1 MAIKHDKPTKTK
13 SRKQAKSSGAAKIS
27 GSPKQPRQSTALTAI
42 SVSGYK
48 SLVNKQR
55 IEIRPLTILA
65 GANSGGK
72 SSIMQPVLLLKQ
84 TLEAPYD
91 PGSLL
96 LGGSNVRL
104 TSAAQLLSKKPG
116 SRTAKEFSI
125 EFEVGKRKIELCFR
139 HVPKKGLDIF
149 SNTVSNE
156 GSAIAITRDDDL
168 TALKKSLE
176 KQILRWPNEL
186 TKDGVLEVIRDR
198 SFLNIRMIKGG
209 GEGGGFVIPILTPGD
224 GLVEMIAKLIHVPGL
239 RGNPERDY
247 RTTAVGDSFPG
258 TFEVYVASMIKHW
271 QSGKDARLAQ
281 LGIDLERL
289 GLTWKVEAK
298 QRDETQVELKVGRLP
313 HSLRGG
319 AQDLVSI
326 ADVGFGVSQTL
337 PVLVALLAAEPG
349 QLVYI
354 EQPEIHLHPSAQRAF
369 AEILAEAAKRKVIV
383 IVETHSALLLQGVQT
398 LVAEDKLA
406 PELVKL
412 HWFQRDSAGV
422 TAVTSADLDDTG
434 AFGDWPEDFDD
445 VELSSESEYL
455 SAAEAKLLNKSR
467 KP

>member
-1 MAIKHDKPTKTK
+1 MASK
-13 SRKQAKSSGAAKIS
+13 STKSSGVSEI
-27 GSPKQPRQSTALTAI
+27 STAKKQRLRRPTLGAI
-42 SVSGYK
+42 SVAGYK

-84 TLEAPYD
+84 TLDAPYD

-104 TSAAQLLSKKPG
+104 TSAAQLLSKKSG
-116 SRTAKEFSI
+116 SRTIKEFSV
-125 EFEVGKRKIELCFR
+125 EFEIGNKKVELSFR

-149 SNTVSNE
+149 SNTVSDNGAE
-156 GSAIAITRDDDL
+156 TVITLDADL
-168 TALKKSLE
+168 TALKTSLE
-176 KQILRWPNEL
+176 KLGIMRWPDDMY
-186 TKDGVLEVIRDR
+186 TKGGLEVVRDR
-198 SFLNIRMIKGG
+198 SFLKVELVMEERRLRLPVLN
-209 GEGGGFVIPILTPGD
+209 PGD

-247 RTTAVGDSFPG
+247 RTTAVGDFFPG

-271 QSGKDARLAQ
+271 QSYKDSRLAQ
-281 LGIDLERL
+281 LGADLESL
-289 GLTWKVEAK
+289 DLTWKVEAK

-349 QLVYI
+349 QIVYI
-354 EQPEIHLHPSAQRAF
+354 EQPEIHLHPRAQRAL
-369 AEILAEAAKRKVIV
+369 AKILAGAAKRGVIV
-383 IVETHSALLLQGVQT
+383 IVETHSALLLRGVQT
-398 LVAEDKLA
+398 QVAKDELS
-406 PELVKL
+406 PGLVKL
-412 HWFQRDSAGV
+412 HWFKRDPSSGA
-422 TAVTSADLDDTG
+422 TAVTSTDLDDTG
-434 AFGDWPEDFDD
+434 AFNEDWPEDFDE
-445 VELSSESEYL
+445 VELTSDNEYL
-455 SAAEAKLLNKSR
+455 SAAEAKLFAKNNPS
-467 KP
+467 

>member
-1 MAIKHDKPTKTK
+1 MVRKSTKP
-13 SRKQAKSSGAAKIS
+13 SGAAEV
-27 GSPKQPRQSTALTAI
+27 STAKKQRPRRPTLGAI
-42 SVSGYK
+42 SVAGYK

-55 IEIRPLTILA
+55 IEIRPLTILS

-84 TLEAPYD
+84 TIDAPYD

-96 LGGSNVRL
+96 LGGSNVRM
-104 TSAAQLLSKKPG
+104 TSADQLLSKKPG
-116 SRTAKEFSI
+116 SRPVKEFTV
-125 EFEVGKRKIELCFR
+125 EFEIGSRKVELCFR
-139 HVPKKGLDIF
+139 HVPNKGLDIF
-149 SNTVSNE
+149 SNTITENGVETVISRDMDMSQLSN
-156 GSAIAITRDDDL
+156 DL
-168 TALKKSLE
+168 LQKSKAWLDE
-176 KQILRWPNEL
+176 KAFKAGEI
-186 TKDGVLEVIRDR
+186 DIIRER
-198 SFLNIRMIKGG
+198 SFLNVSLDIEMQSQRFKLPIMNP
-209 GEGGGFVIPILTPGD
+209 GEGLI
-224 GLVEMIAKLIHVPGL
+224 EMIGKLIHVPGL

-247 RTTAVGDSFPG
+247 KTTAVGDSFPG
-258 TFEVYVASMIKHW
+258 TFEVYVASVIKHW

-281 LGIDLERL
+281 LGADLENL
-289 GLTWKVEAK
+289 GLTWKVEAR

-354 EQPEIHLHPSAQRAF
+354 EQPEIHLHPGAQRAF
-369 AEILAEAAKRKVIV
+369 AKILAKAAKRGVIV

-398 LVAEDKLA
+398 LVAKDELA
-406 PELVKL
+406 PKLVKL

-434 AFGDWPEDFDD
+434 AFGDWPEDFDSVALD
-445 VELSSESEYL
+445 SDSEYL
-455 SAAEAKLLNKSR
+455 SAAEAKLLKKSR
-467 KP
+467 KS

>member
-1 MAIKHDKPTKTK
+1 MASKSTKP
-13 SRKQAKSSGAAKIS
+13 RGAAET
-27 GSPKQPRQSTALTAI
+27 STAKKQRSSRPALGAI
-42 SVSGYK
+42 SVAGYK

-84 TLEAPYD
+84 TLDAPYD

-96 LGGSNVRL
+96 LDGPNVRL
-104 TSAAQLLSKKPG
+104 TSADQLMSKKPG
-116 SRTAKEFSI
+116 SHAAKEFSV
-125 EFEVGKRKIELCFR
+125 EFEIGSRKVELCFR
-139 HVPKKGLDIF
+139 HAPKKGLDIF
-149 SNTVSNE
+149 SNTVTAHE
-156 GSAIAITRDDDL
+156 EEVVITRDADL
-168 TALKKSLE
+168 SVLENSLQ
-176 KQILRWPNEL
+176 KHISAWPNEV
-186 TKDGVLEVIRDR
+186 TKKGILEVIRDR
-198 SFLNIRMIKGG
+198 SFLNVTMSLKEIGVG
-209 GEGGGFVIPILTPGD
+209 LPILHPSE
-224 GLVEMIAKLIHVPGL
+224 GLVEIIAKLIHVPGL

-247 RTTAVGDSFPG
+247 KTTAVGDSFPG
-258 TFEVYVASMIKHW
+258 TFEVYVASVIKHW
-271 QSGKDARLAQ
+271 QSSKDNRLSQ
-281 LGIDLERL
+281 LGADLESL

-337 PVLVALLAAEPG
+337 PVLVALLAAKQG

-354 EQPEIHLHPSAQRAF
+354 EQPEIHLHPGAQRAF
-369 AEILAEAAKRKVIV
+369 AKILAEAAKKGVIA
-383 IVETHSALLLQGVQT
+383 IVETHSALLLQGIQT
-398 LVAEDKLA
+398 LVAKDELA
-406 PELVKL
+406 PGLVKL
-412 HWFQRDSAGV
+412 HWFQRDATGE

-445 VELSSESEYL
+445 VELNSDNEYL
-455 SAAEAKLLNKSR
+455 SAAEAKLFGKSN
-467 KP
+467 PS

>member
-1 MAIKHDKPTKTK
+1 MASKSTKP
-13 SRKQAKSSGAAKIS
+13 SGAAETSNIKI
-27 GSPKQPRQSTALTAI
+27 KQSHRPTLGAI
-42 SVSGYK
+42 SVAGYK

-72 SSIMQPVLLLKQ
+72 SSIMQPILLLKQ
-84 TLEAPYD
+84 TLDAPYD

-96 LGGSNVRL
+96 LGGPNVRL
-104 TSAAQLLSKKPG
+104 TSAAQLLSKKSG
-116 SRTAKEFSI
+116 SRAVKEFKEFTV
-125 EFEVGKRKIELCFR
+125 EFEIGSRKVELCFR
-139 HVPKKGLDIF
+139 HVPYKGLDIF
-149 SNTVSNE
+149 SSTVSNE
-156 GSAIAITRDDDL
+156 GEETVITWDADL

-176 KQILRWPNEL
+176 KLSPRWPTDMYKN
-186 TKDGVLEVIRDR
+186 GVLEIVRER
-198 SFLNIRMIKGG
+198 SFLNVELVMEDGRFRFPLLNS
-209 GEGGGFVIPILTPGD
+209 GER
-224 GLVEMIAKLIHVPGL
+224 LVEMIGKLIHVPGL

-258 TFEVYVASMIKHW
+258 TFEVYVASVIKHW
-271 QSGKDARLAQ
+271 QSSKDDKLAQ
-281 LGIDLERL
+281 LGIHLESL

-337 PVLVALLAAEPG
+337 PVLVALLAAKPG

-369 AEILAEAAKRKVIV
+369 AKILAEAAKRGVIV
-383 IVETHSALLLQGVQT
+383 IVETHSALLLQGIQT
-398 LVAEDKLA
+398 LVAKDELV

-412 HWFQRDSAGV
+412 HWFQRDSTG
-422 TAVTSADLDDTG
+422 TTSVTSADLDDTG

-445 VELSSESEYL
+445 VELTSDNEYL
-455 SAAEAKLLNKSR
+455 SAAEAKLFAKNN
-467 KP
+467 